1 MNGDKLHPELEPQMT
16 QEQEEEAEYE
26 EEPHVLLRKTSRH
39 HAQSTFSSSTDSDE
53 MFSGNSQGLQFVI
66 RDQQLQQQNRGT
78 GYSNGSS
85 RLEIEDDHPVYE
97 VIPSDEIE
105 VVATR
110 KTDAQNGTP
119 IKFQRD
125 QSRSL
130 AVAIPPSN
138 GEIEKQASYYPSLD
152 NGTTGYKRVELRTE
166 NGNEVTDL
174 YLERIYEKPG
184 SHNFYCPNCQA
195 CITKVIIRDREWVN
209 NTVSPR
215 VPTQVDKFRCTS
227 CLSFLIPIGSWLF
240 PRLVSPDPEEEVSS
254 GPGNNVENIEYR
266 EREIFQVQ
274 ETRDSQES
282 QLDRAPVP
290 DQSVD
295 NTVADKNEVVP
306 DSSVGNAVADHTR
319 DIHAVSDSKPTHPSL
334 NPTVAEERFLPVK
347 GVESKQG
354 IQADSINKTQVRDQL
369 VEFDMWTNDNT
380 LETNVDSTV
389 DPSILDGAKDTKKVI
404 AVENIVV
411 GIPYTSHESNGSVRD
426 DNQTSKVNKV
436 LVQNQSNGF
445 AVLSKSETDTKV
457 NSTPGHTDSV
467 TDAFDEKKGIDVEH
481 VVVGIPYP
489 SLESKGGLLDRFRLP
504 AFFNKAPVPDQSA
517 ALAKTEIPKAP
528 EPVEATVPDSSPVS
542 ASLEAPTTVERA
554 TDTAVGSHEVE
565 AGPVAISI
573 DDSLD
578 EQIEPESSRYNRW
591 EIVKSIVYGGLAE
604 SITSLGIVTSAASAN
619 TGTGNIVV
627 LSLANLISGL
637 FILGHNLTGL
647 KSEQF
652 RTSNE
657 TDDDDHVDRY
667 EVVLGNRENYILH
680 FVLAIFSFVL
690 FGLVPPLVYGFS
702 FTKSNDKDLKL
713 AAVAGASLLCITLLA
728 LGKAYIQRPNRWD
741 VYIKTVVSYIVIAA
755 GAGGFSY
762 LAGNLIDK
770 CVKKYGWFEEN
781 PAFNLG
787 LPLPEMSL
795 VKAAWGSS

>member
-1 MNGDKLHPELEPQMT
+1 MIGEKHQPELEPEMT
-16 QEQEEEAEYE
+16 HEEEEAEDE
-26 EEPHVLLRKTSRH
+26 EERNVLLRKTSRQ
-39 HAQSTFSSSTDSDE
+39 HAQSSISSSTDSDE
-53 MFSGNSQGLQFVI
+53 IFSGNSQGLQFII
-66 RDQQLQQQNRGT
+66 RDQQHQQQNQGT

-85 RLEIEDDHPVYE
+85 RLEIDGDHPVYE

-105 VVATR
+105 VVDTR
-110 KTDAQNGTP
+110 KTDAQNGTT

-125 QSRSL
+125 HSRSL
-130 AVAIPPSN
+130 AFANPPSN
-138 GEIEKQASYYPSLD
+138 GAIENQASYYTSLD
-152 NGTTGYKRVELRTE
+152 NGTSGYKRVELRTE
-166 NGNEVTDL
+166 NGTEVTDL
-174 YLERIYEKPG
+174 YLERIYEKPS

-209 NTVSPR
+209 NTVSAPA
-215 VPTQVDKFRCTS
+215 PTQVDKFRCTS
-227 CLSFLIPIGSWLF
+227 CLSFLVPIGSWLF

-254 GPGNNVENIEYR
+254 RPGNNVENIEYR

-282 QLDRAPVP
+282 QVDRAPVP
-290 DQSVD
+290 NQSVD
-295 NTVADKNEVVP
+295 NAVADKNEVGP
-306 DSSVGNAVADHTR
+306 DPSVGNAVADQTR
-319 DIHAVSDSKPTHPSL
+319 DIHAVSDSKPTHPFL
-334 NPTVAEERFLPVK
+334 NPTVAEERVLPVK

-354 IQADSINKTQVRDQL
+354 IQADSINKTQVPDQL

-380 LETNVDSTV
+380 LETKVDSPV
-389 DPSILDGAKDTKKVI
+389 DSSILDGAKDTKKGI
-404 AVENIVV
+404 TVENIVV
-411 GIPYTSHESNGSVRD
+411 GIPYTSHESNGSVQD
-426 DNQTSKVNKV
+426 DNQTSRVNKV

-445 AVLSKSETDTKV
+445 AVLSKSETDTRAD
-457 NSTPGHTDSV
+457 STPGHTESA
-467 TDAFDEKKGIDVEH
+467 TDTFDEKKGIDVEN

-504 AFFNKAPVPDQSA
+504 AFFNKTPVPDQSA
-517 ALAKTEIPKAP
+517 AVAKTEIPKTP
-528 EPVEATVPDSSPVS
+528 EFVEATEPDSSPFS
-542 ASLEAPTTVERA
+542 PSLEAPTTVERA
-554 TDTAVGSHEVE
+554 TDTAVGSRE
-565 AGPVAISI
+565 GPVAISI

-578 EQIEPESSRYNRW
+578 EQIEPEPSRYNWW
-591 EIVKSIVYGGLAE
+591 EIVKCIVYGGLAE
-604 SITSLGIVTSAASAN
+604 SIASLGIVTSAASGN
-619 TGTGNIVV
+619 TGTRNIVV

-657 TDDDDHVDRY
+657 TDDDDRVDRY

-680 FVLAIFSFVL
+680 FVLAIFSFVF

-713 AAVAGASLLCITLLA
+713 AAVAGASLLCIILLA

-741 VYIKTVVSYIVIAA
+741 VYIKTVASYIVIAA

-762 LAGNLIDK
+762 LAGSLIDK
-770 CVKKYGWFEEN
+770 CIKKYGWFEEEN
-781 PAFNLG
+781 PASFNLG